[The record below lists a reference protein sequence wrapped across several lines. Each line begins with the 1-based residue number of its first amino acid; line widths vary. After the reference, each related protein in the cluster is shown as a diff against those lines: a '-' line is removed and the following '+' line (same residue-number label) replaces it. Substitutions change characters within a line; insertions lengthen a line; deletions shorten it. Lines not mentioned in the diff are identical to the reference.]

1 MSQKQITIE
10 EEKEEQNQ
18 QDDDL
23 NMEHFL
29 KDLKVLHKRMDQ
41 SNEQV
46 LQQDKRLVNVNE
58 KLENYNKEISH
69 GEDLTDI
76 VNKGVFSSLFDG
88 IKGLFRSNE
97 SKKLNE
103 EDKKILEK
111 AKEKE
116 NIDNYDIKE
125 DGDWEI
131 IKKKNN
137 TNNKNDKYDEDD
149 IIDESI
155 NEVKNMIKSAKN
167 FNKNIEDSKEV
178 VKVTIKHFD
187 KSLNHVNKA
196 IKKMEDE

>member
-10 EEKEEQNQ
+10 EEKEEQKQ

-46 LQQDKRLVNVNE
+46 LQQDKRLVKVNE
-58 KLENYNKEISH
+58 KLENYNNEISH
-69 GEDLTDI
+69 GENLTDI

-88 IKGLFRSNE
+88 IKGLFKSNE
-97 SKKLNE
+97 SNKLDE
-103 EDKKILEK
+103 DDKKILEK

-116 NIDNYDIKE
+116 SIDNYEIKE
-125 DGDWEI
+125 DGEWEI
-131 IKKKNN
+131 IKKNN
-137 TNNKNDKYDEDD
+137 AKDKNDKYDEDD

-178 VKVTIKHFD
+178 VKVTNKHFD

>member
-178 VKVTIKHFD
+178 VKVTNKHFD
-187 KSLNHVNKA
+187 KSLNHVKKA